1 MKKKIIAVMPFLIM
15 PVFIPIYVVLDNLIL
30 VDVFGC

>member
-15 PVFIPIYVVLDNLIL
+15 PVFILIYVVLDNLIL
-30 VDVFGC
+30 VDVFEC